1 MVFLFVAFCG
11 TTEKLPN
18 PSLADLNALSAPPMQ
33 RMATELLKSLPKEE
47 LSDKKKVTNPFR
59 KFYLWVFPPIVK
71 EKTYRII
78 VLSFTTISGKEH
90 KLGNIL
96 AEKLTTE
103 LAKSTNMKVLDRL
116 MYSPELEKNDLSLN
130 GGVVLEDLKKIGKL
144 FSLDAI
150 VTGIVS
156 NNVNGLDINCRM
168 IDPKTGYIIGAEEV
182 FYPLNQ

>member
-1 MVFLFVAFCG
+1 
-11 TTEKLPN
+11 
-18 PSLADLNALSAPPMQ
+18 
-33 RMATELLKSLPKEE
+33 
-47 LSDKKKVTNPFR
+47 
-59 KFYLWVFPPIVK
+59 
-71 EKTYRII
+71 
-78 VLSFTTISGKEH
+78 
-90 KLGNIL
+90 
-96 AEKLTTE
+96 
-103 LAKSTNMKVLDRL
+103 